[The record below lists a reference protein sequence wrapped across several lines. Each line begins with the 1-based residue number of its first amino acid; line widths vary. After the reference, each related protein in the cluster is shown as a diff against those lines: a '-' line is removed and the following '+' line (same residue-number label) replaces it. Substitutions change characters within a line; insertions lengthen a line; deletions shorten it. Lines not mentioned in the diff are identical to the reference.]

1 MTATNFSIARSLPD
15 SAPERVIDLA
25 VSLSGRLTRLQLEH
39 IPLAMAE
46 ALTQIAHVL
55 DVEACQLIEFTQTGA
70 AAHAHLSAVPPA
82 TTQEPCA
89 WALRETWL
97 LERLVRGDLVVIS
110 RPDEL
115 PHEAIALRQRMLR
128 QGSCSILGVPAS
140 VGGQV
145 VCALVVDGARA
156 PHRWRTPIMEQLQLL
171 AEILGTALQRGRH
184 EHALRANVWVID
196 QLNSRL
202 EADNLYLKEEINS
215 YHDFHDIVGES
226 APLRLALARLA
237 QVAPTNSNVLLLG
250 PTGTGKELFARAL
263 HERSRRHA
271 RPLVRVNCA
280 ALPPTLVESEL
291 FGHEKGAFTGAVGL
305 RQGRFELA
313 DGGTIFLDEIG
324 DLTPDVQVKFLRVLQ
339 EGEFERVGSSRTKK
353 VDVRVIAA
361 THHDLETAVAE
372 GRFRADLFYR
382 LSVYPIRLPS
392 LSERAD
398 DIPRLVWF
406 FIQRHQRE
414 LGRQITKVPQSVMQ
428 ELQQQPW
435 PGNVRE
441 LENVVERAMIA
452 SSGDTLH
459 LDDALPFVKRG
470 TAPRGATDALDSV
483 QRAHIE
489 AVLERCGWR
498 INGPGNAADR
508 LQIHPNTLRFRMK
521 KLGVLGPAG
530 RGRPRP
536 APIEPAY

>member
-1 MTATNFSIARSLPD
+1 MAVTSFSSGRAQTEPAL
-15 SAPERVIDLA
+15 EGLVHL
-25 VSLSGRLTRLQLEH
+25 VVTLSGRLTRLQLED
-39 IPLAMAE
+39 IPLAMSL
-46 ALTQIAHVL
+46 ALTQIA
-55 DVEACQLIEFTQTGA
+55 EAVGVDTCQLVEFSEDGEA
-70 AAHAHLSAVPPA
+70 ANVHVQPGPDAVDEEA
-82 TTQEPCA
+82 G
-89 WALRETWL
+89 WAVRESWL
-97 LERLVRGDLVVIS
+97 MDRLMRGERVIVS

-115 PHEAIALRQRMLR
+115 PHEAIELRQRAFR
-128 QGSCSILGVPAS
+128 AGSCSIVAVPAS
-140 VGGQV
+140 VAGQV
-145 VCALVVDGARA
+145 VCALVLEGVNPAR
-156 PHRWRTPIMEQLQLL
+156 RWPEPLMEQLQLL
-171 AEILGTALQRGRH
+171 AEVLGTALQRGRH
-184 EHALRANVWVID
+184 EHALRANVAVIEK
-196 QLNSRL
+196 LNARL

-215 YHDFHDIVGES
+215 HHDFHDIVGDS
-226 APLRLALARLA
+226 APLRLALSRLA

-361 THHDLETAVAE
+361 THHDLEGAVAE
-372 GRFRADLFYR
+372 GRFRADLYYR

-392 LSERAD
+392 LNERTD

-428 ELQQQPW
+428 DLQAHAW

-452 SSGDTLH
+452 STGDTLH
-459 LDDALPFVKRG
+459 LDDALPFKARNVP
-470 TAPRGATDALDSV
+470 ASATEALDSV

-489 AVLERCGWR
+489 AVLEKCGWR

-521 KLGVLGPAG
+521 KLGVIGPAG
-530 RGRPRP
+530 RARSKPP
-536 APIEPAY
+536 QIAPSF